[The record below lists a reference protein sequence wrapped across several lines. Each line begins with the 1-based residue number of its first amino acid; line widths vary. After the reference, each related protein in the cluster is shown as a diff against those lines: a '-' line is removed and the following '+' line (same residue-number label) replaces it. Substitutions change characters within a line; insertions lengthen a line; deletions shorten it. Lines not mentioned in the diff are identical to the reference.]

1 MTYRKL
7 SLAAC
12 PALLLAGCATPA
24 DSDYPSLAV
33 RDIERAEGQFD
44 VGPPQTI
51 DVPAVET
58 PLSGPLPEQLAALV
72 ARATEAHRAFTS
84 ALPTAERRV
93 AAASGAGIGSDSWA
107 AAQVALAD
115 LDSSRSLASVPLG
128 DLDILYAAAS
138 VQADDTAA
146 IEAARSQVIALVAEE
161 DAALERLRARVQ

>member
-12 PALLLAGCATPA
+12 PVLLLAGCATPA
-24 DSDYPSLAV
+24 DSDYPSLAI

-44 VGPPQTI
+44 VGPPQRI
-51 DVPAVET
+51 DVPVVET
-58 PLSGPLPEQLAALV
+58 PLSGPLSDQLTMLV
-72 ARATEAHRAFTS
+72 DRATEAHRAFTS
-84 ALPTAERRV
+84 TLPTAERRV
-93 AAASGAGIGSDSWA
+93 AAASGAAIGSDSWA

-138 VQADDTAA
+138 VQAEETAA
-146 IEAARSQVIALVAEE
+146 IEAARAQVIALVAEE
-161 DAALERLRARVQ
+161 DAALERLRARVR